1 MCQLVFYLSISCQL
15 LFFILRILYHTFA
28 AEFKLNQLQNTKFM
42 KKRTAIVVMTF
53 MFCAGLQAQTKTV
66 TLHNDDLVYQG
77 GRYEVPT
84 VDYDD
89 EAVTISADTLIN
101 NVTIVI
107 KDADGNIIHRQNTN
121 VTPAETTIALAQYD
135 QQNKF
140 MIEVYYDNKC
150 LYGYFKE

>member
-1 MCQLVFYLSISCQL
+1 
-15 LFFILRILYHTFA
+15 
-28 AEFKLNQLQNTKFM
+28 M
-42 KKRTAIVVMTF
+42 KKKTIIAIMVITI
-53 MFCAGLQAQTKTV
+53 CTGLQAQTRTM
-66 TLHNDDLVYQG
+66 TLHSSDIDENLIG
-77 GRYEVPT
+77 GSRYEVPT

-121 VTPAETTIALAQYD
+121 VTPAETTIALTQYD

>member
-1 MCQLVFYLSISCQL
+1 
-15 LFFILRILYHTFA
+15 
-28 AEFKLNQLQNTKFM
+28 M